1 MRTFFKNIGPGPLV
15 AAASLARY
23 SYGLYASGRSI
34 WLYLAM
40 GYGFVGY
47 RNNSTPRND
56 GKVRAGYQKGL
67 SEVIRQELSTPLV
80 RGFSIIL
87 ILSAIVIGNAA
98 YQGGNISGGVL
109 GLETL
114 FGASSINL
122 GHLQLNSYSLIIG
135 VIAFVL
141 LYTGN
146 YKIIERFLVF
156 WSF

>member
-1 MRTFFKNIGPGPLV
+1 MVLSVIATIVLQEMTVRLGLV
-15 AAASLARY
+15 
-23 SYGLYASGRSI
+23 
-34 WLYLAM
+34 
-40 GYGFVGY
+40 
-47 RNNSTPRND
+47 T
-56 GKVRAGYQKGL
+56 KKGL

-156 WSF
+156 LVILMSLAFLTTAILTKPNMSALFKGALIPKFPEAVPC